1 MAAGALNITGM
12 ITPVSERA
20 GARRSTPVAGITPE
34 FYFPKTIDNSRVVK
48 VADPQRR
55 REIRLFSA
63 SVAALFLVTMFY
75 AWQHFRAIEYGYR
88 IEAQKSERNRLTEL
102 NRALKLEEAS
112 LRDPGRIDALA
123 RQMGLKVP
131 EPGQVVRMDGDES
144 GGSVIAQASPV
155 AVIPAQ

>member
-1 MAAGALNITGM
+1 MAAGAMNITGM

-20 GARRSTPVAGITPE
+20 GARRWLPVAGITPE
-34 FYFPKTIDNSRVVK
+34 FYFQKTIDNSRVVK
-48 VADPQRR
+48 VVDPRRR

-63 SVAALFLVTMFY
+63 SVAALFLLTMFY

-88 IEAQKSERNRLTEL
+88 IEAQKSERSRLTEL
-102 NRALKLEEAS
+102 NRSLKLEEAS

-123 RQMGLKVP
+123 RQMGLKSP
-131 EPGQVVRMDGDES
+131 DPGQVVRMETDEDG
-144 GGSVIAQASPV
+144 GRVIAQASAV

>member
-1 MAAGALNITGM
+1 MSAGVMNITGM
-12 ITPVSERA
+12 IVPVGAQGSIRRA
-20 GARRSTPVAGITPE
+20 PAVAGITPE
-34 FYFPKTIDNSRVVK
+34 FYFHKTIDNSRLVK
-48 VADPQRR
+48 VVDPKRR

-63 SVAALFLVTMFY
+63 SVAVLFLFMMFY

-88 IEAQKSERNRLTEL
+88 IETQKAERDRLVEL

-123 RQMGLKVP
+123 RQMGLGSP
-131 EPGQVVRMDGDES
+131 QPGQVVHLDMDADGNP
-144 GGSVIAQASPV
+144 ILAQVSSM